1 MIAEKGLFVTESF
14 VLWLWEKKITSILV
28 KEAAYYCLHVLK
40 LNQSC
45 INVNFI
51 KHIFEGYRKG
61 VDCAFQ
67 NLDIENKWT
76 KFFVAVCLI
85 QSLKKLK

>member
-1 MIAEKGLFVTESF
+1 MIAENGLFVT
-14 VLWLWEKKITSILV
+14 EKKITSILV
-28 KEAAYYCLHVLK
+28 KETAYYCLHVLK
-40 LNQSC
+40 LNQPC

-67 NLDIENKWT
+67 NLDIENK
-76 KFFVAVCLI
+76 
-85 QSLKKLK
+85 